1 MIKKILVVGGSGFV
15 GSHTADAL
23 SFGGYDVSIYDSSP
37 SPWLRDDQKMIIGNI
52 LDKESIDKALL
63 GIDCVFHFAAIADL
77 NESNNS
83 PLDTININIIGTANL
98 VQASVEAGVDR
109 FVYASTMYVYSPY
122 GSFYRATKQSS
133 EILIEEYCK
142 IFPSIEYTFLRY
154 GSLYGPRAQK
164 WNGLR
169 GYVEQILSTKK
180 IDYWGSG
187 KEKREY
193 IHVKDAANLSV
204 AILDRNYKNSAITV
218 TGHQAMSSEELLSMI
233 FEITGIA
240 KNINYQA
247 SDQNVGHYSVTPY
260 RYSPKTAKKIVP
272 DEFTDLGQGIL
283 DIVEELS
290 SGK

>member
-83 PLDTININIIGTANL
+83 PLDTINLNIMGTANL
-98 VQASVEAGVDR
+98 VQASVEAGVER

-133 EILIEEYCK
+133 EILIEEYCRN
-142 IFPSIEYTFLRY
+142 FPSIEYTFLRY
-154 GSLYGPRAQK
+154 GSLYGPRAQE

-169 GYVEQILSTKK
+169 GYIEQILSTKK
-180 IDYWGSG
+180 IDYWGTG

-247 SDQNVGHYSVTPY
+247 SDQNGGHYSVTPY

-290 SGK
+290 SEK